1 MRDRQQERED
11 GMGER
16 RNRIQRDQYRMQT
29 YMDDDYYE
37 DEDEDE
43 DEYFAESQAKYY
55 GYEDDY
61 YYDPDYFEEDD
72 DNDNDD
78 YYNDYF
84 MEDDIDS
91 DSSLCNKHDLSKPI
105 SPCWPGRLRCLFSAL
120 DHTMCFGAAH
130 HGQAAKRESV

>member
-1 MRDRQQERED
+1 MQQERED

-16 RNRIQRDQYRMQT
+16 RSRIQRDQYRMQT

-61 YYDPDYFEEDD
+61 YYDPDYFEEEDAS
-72 DNDNDD
+72 DN
-78 YYNDYF
+78 YYYDDYF
-84 MEDDIDS
+84 MEDDMDS

-105 SPCWPGRLRCLFSAL
+105 SHCWPGRLRCFFSAL